1 MDLIKEFIASYGNE
15 ILYTILTAILSF
27 VSLKI
32 KSSYD
37 KYIKDGTKKMVVE
50 ETVKYVEQIS
60 KGLSSQK
67 KYEKAKNSIIDLLND
82 KGIQITELE
91 IEILIESACN
101 NLAKNDKEKKKVVKD
116 L

>member
-1 MDLIKEFIASYGNE
+1 MNLIKEFVSTYGNE
-15 ILYTILTAILSF
+15 ILYTLLTAVLSF

-37 KYIKDGTKKMVVE
+37 KYINDGTKKMVVE

-60 KGLSSQK
+60 KGLSSQM
-67 KYEKAKNSIIDLLND
+67 KYDKAKESIIDLLND

-101 NLAKNDKEKKKVVKD
+101 NLTKNKEEKVAKN